1 MTTTPRG
8 FIQLA
13 DGSAIVRFQV
23 AVYSLEAILA
33 AAHRVTDRCFVQVE
47 TDGADWISCRL
58 VSKQSDIDLANLG
71 GDFCNEVLDQQL
83 RARLAEETEGV
94 RRLLLAQA
102 FSRTNI
108 LQPEL
113 DTVEPTADPQ
123 AIGQPDAGT
132 GA

>member
-1 MTTTPRG
+1 MTTEPRQ
-8 FIQLA
+8 FVELA
-13 DGSAIVRFQV
+13 DGHALVRFQV
-23 AVYSLEAILA
+23 AVYSLAAVMA
-33 AAHRVTDRCFVQVE
+33 AAHRVTDRCFVHVE
-47 TDGADWISCRL
+47 KDGADWIACRL
-58 VSKQSDIDLANLG
+58 VSKHSDIDLAALG
-71 GDFCNEVLDQQL
+71 GDFSNEVLDQQL

-113 DTVEPTADPQ
+113 DTVDPAADPQ
-123 AIGQPDAGT
+123 AIGRPDVGT